1 MDQMVIRPTT
11 KFVKLG
17 YIAVIVVIVG
27 VAFAQVLFELQAWWM
42 PVAAALL
49 LLWPAIRHW
58 QRRFTLMTIT
68 GDKLRYETGIL
79 SKSTRT
85 IQLSK
90 VQDVTVHQSVAQRMY
105 GIGNLSI
112 ETAGETSRLTFPNID
127 SPQQIADQI
136 IDISHRFGGK
146 SQDEPQR

>member
-1 MDQMVIRPTT
+1 MDPMVIRPTT

-17 YIAVIVVIVG
+17 YVAVAVVIAAA
-27 VAFAQVLFELQAWWM
+27 AFAQVLFDLQAWWM
-42 PVAAALL
+42 PAAAALL
-49 LLWPAIRHW
+49 LMWPAIKHW
-58 QRRFTLMTIT
+58 QRRFTIMTIN

-90 VQDVTVHQSVAQRMY
+90 VQDVTVHQSVTQRMY
-105 GIGNLSI
+105 GIGSLTI

-127 SPQQIADQI
+127 SPQQVADQI
-136 IDISHRFGGK
+136 VDMAHRFGGK
-146 SQDEPQR
+146 GLDEPQR

>member
-1 MDQMVIRPTT
+1 MDEMVIRPTT

-17 YIAVIVVIVG
+17 YIAVAVLIAG
-27 VAFAQVLFELQAWWM
+27 VAFAQVLFELNQWWM
-42 PVAAALL
+42 PAAAALL
-49 LLWPAIRHW
+49 LLWPAINHW
-58 QRRFTLMTIT
+58 QRRFTIMTIT

-90 VQDVTVHQSVAQRMY
+90 VQDVTVHQSVAQRIY
-105 GIGNLSI
+105 GIGNLTI

-127 SPQQIADQI
+127 APQQVADQI
-136 IDISHRFGGK
+136 IDISHRYGGK
-146 SQDEPQR
+146 SEPQR

>member
-27 VAFAQVLFELQAWWM
+27 IAFAQVLFELQAWWM

-49 LLWPAIRHW
+49 LLWPAIKHW